1 MSGAGWAEKL
11 AGAANSSVPFS
22 NRTTAKGLAVAI
34 GESGTRMWRSEYGSA
49 DRRGLHAHQGPG
61 APPVAGLTI
70 IAVEWVAS
78 VGYGNEPAA
87 VMHPGGNWIGLM
99 LIDGSHDQGGSVAE
113 R

>member
-1 MSGAGWAEKL
+1 
-11 AGAANSSVPFS
+11 
-22 NRTTAKGLAVAI
+22 
-34 GESGTRMWRSEYGSA
+34 
-49 DRRGLHAHQGPG
+49 
-61 APPVAGLTI
+61 
-70 IAVEWVAS
+70 VEWVAS